1 MDVANT
7 LAYCDTATMTAVKS
21 FGVKDP
27 GVIFTNHNTSFSLQ
41 GPAPGAIISLSVPV
55 TFKT

>member
-7 LAYCDTATMTAVKS
+7 LAYFDTATMTAVKS

-27 GVIFTNHNTSFSLQ
+27 VVTFKTPNFLCKGQHQ
-41 GPAPGAIISLSVPV
+41 PGAIISLSVPV
-55 TFKT
+55 SLKS